1 MSINQEKFK
10 EMLKEKGLKVT
21 NQRLVVLK
29 VLAEH
34 KDRHMTAEE
43 IYDLVR
49 NEFRDI
55 GIATVYRTVQLL
67 LEMKLIDRI
76 ELNDGYVRYEIGHQ
90 FFYDTKHYHH
100 HLICKEC
107 GKVISFDDDLLEDL
121 EKHIEETLGFCVLD
135 HELKLYGKCKDC
147 IEKEKN
153 VRKHIE

>member
-1 MSINQEKFK
+1 MSVNQEKFK
-10 EMLKEKGLKVT
+10 AMLKEKGLKVT

-76 ELNDGYVRYEIGHQ
+76 ELNDGCVRYEIGH
-90 FFYDTKHYHH
+90 TKHYHH

-107 GKVISFDDDLLEDL
+107 GKIIPFDDDLLEDL
-121 EKHIEETLGFCVLD
+121 EKHIEKTLGFCVLD

>member
-1 MSINQEKFK
+1 MSVNQEKFK
-10 EMLKEKGLKVT
+10 AMLKEKGLKVT

-76 ELNDGYVRYEIGHQ
+76 EL
-90 FFYDTKHYHH
+90 
-100 HLICKEC
+100 
-107 GKVISFDDDLLEDL
+107 
-121 EKHIEETLGFCVLD
+121 
-135 HELKLYGKCKDC
+135 
-147 IEKEKN
+147 
-153 VRKHIE
+153 